1 MTFFA
6 QLLREENLYLVNQF
20 VKDRLRATK
29 VLAVLDDIDDYEQL
43 EYLAGNRDW
52 FGAGSRIILTTR
64 NKRVLNRFPA
74 DEIYEVEKLDLDEA
88 LQLFCSKAFR
98 RNSPPTNYEE
108 LSRRF
113 VIYCNG
119 IPLALNI
126 LGGHLC
132 STKNTKEWESAL
144 DKLEKDPD
152 KKIYTVLKI
161 SFDGLEEDEQQIF
174 LDIACFF
181 KGQPEKFVKRILSSF
196 GRHVDIGI
204 SLVDKSLITL
214 DGCTI
219 EMHNLLQQMGRRIV
233 REESNMPEEHNR
245 LRSTKDVYDV
255 SEI

>member
-1 MTFFA
+1 M
-6 QLLREENLYLVNQF
+6 
-20 VKDRLRATK
+20 
-29 VLAVLDDIDDYEQL
+29 
-43 EYLAGNRDW
+43 
-52 FGAGSRIILTTR
+52 
-64 NKRVLNRFPA
+64 RVLNFIRA
-74 DEIYEVEKLDLDEA
+74 DEIYEVEKLDLEEA

-152 KKIYTVLKI
+152 NKIYSVLKT
-161 SFDGLEEDEQQIF
+161 SFDGLDEDEQQIF
-174 LDIACFF
+174 LDIVCFF
-181 KGQPEKFVKRILSSF
+181 KGQPTNFVKRTMSSF
-196 GRHVDIGI
+196 RNVDIGI
-204 SLVDKSLITL
+204 RTLVDKSLITL

>member
-1 MTFFA
+1 M
-6 QLLREENLYLVNQF
+6 
-20 VKDRLRATK
+20 
-29 VLAVLDDIDDYEQL
+29 
-43 EYLAGNRDW
+43 
-52 FGAGSRIILTTR
+52 
-64 NKRVLNRFPA
+64 RVLNFIRA

-98 RNSPPTNYEE
+98 MNSSTTDYAE
-108 LSRRF
+108 LAWRV
-113 VIYCNG
+113 VIYCKG

-132 STKNTKEWESAL
+132 SAKNTKEWESAL

-161 SFDGLEEDEQQIF
+161 SFDGLDEDEQQIF

-204 SLVDKSLITL
+204 RTLIDKSLITL
-214 DGCTI
+214 DRCMI
-219 EMHNLLQQMGRRIV
+219 EMHDLLQQMGRRIV
-233 REESNMPEEHNR
+233 REEYNKPGECSR
-245 LRSTKDVYDV
+245 LWWTKDVCHVLKYNTV
-255 SEI
+255 SGNDSFFNCVLLS